1 MKTKDVTTKAYLEE
15 PTRFADAFN
24 YYLFNGEQVIDAASL
39 RVKDPEELIF
49 AGKGRAYQ
57 KFRDILKSCVI
68 KQDDE
73 NTYVLLGIENQSDIH
88 YAMPVRN
95 QLYDALNYSEQVSK
109 QGEENRKNKASL
121 SSEEFLSDFRKTD
134 KLTPVITLVIYW
146 GDKKWD
152 APRSL
157 SEMFSPIDPRIQP
170 FINDYKINLII
181 PYEIDDFEKFSTELG
196 DVLEIIKR
204 QKEENLVDSLIR
216 EKGLEWTM
224 SRTGV
229 DVINE
234 FTKSNIST
242 KSQKGEK
249 INMCRAFEVLEER
262 GMEKGLKQGIE
273 KGIDKHLIE
282 LICKKLVK
290 GKDVRT
296 IASEVEESEDYVSG
310 IVKIASAYAPEYNTE
325 KIFEAFYRNKAEKI
339 S

>member
-24 YYLFNGEQVIDAASL
+24 YYLFDGEQVIDAESL

-49 AGKGRAYQ
+49 VGKGRAYQ
-57 KFRDILKSCVI
+57 KFRDILKSCII

-95 QLYDALNYSEQVSK
+95 LLYDALNYSGQVGR
-109 QGEENRKNKASL
+109 QGEENRKNKVRL
-121 SSEEFLSDFRKTD
+121 SSEEFLSDFRKND
-134 KLTPVITLVIYW
+134 KLMPVITLVIYW

-152 APRSL
+152 APRRL
-157 SEMFSPIDPRIQP
+157 SDMFSPVDPRIQQ

-181 PYEIDDFEKFSTELG
+181 PYEIDDFKKFSTELG

-234 FTKSNIST
+234 FTKSNISIE
-242 KSQKGEK
+242 SQKGDQ

-262 GMEKGLKQGIE
+262 GMEKGIEQGIE
-273 KGIDKHLIE
+273 QGMSQGINKHLIE
-282 LICKKLVK
+282 QICKKLVK
-290 GKDVRT
+290 GKDVYT
-296 IASEVEESEDYVSG
+296 IASEVEESEDYVSA
-310 IVKIASAYAPEYNTE
+310 IVKIASAYAPEYNAE
-325 KIFEAFYRNKAEKI
+325 KIFDEFCRNK
-339 S
+339 